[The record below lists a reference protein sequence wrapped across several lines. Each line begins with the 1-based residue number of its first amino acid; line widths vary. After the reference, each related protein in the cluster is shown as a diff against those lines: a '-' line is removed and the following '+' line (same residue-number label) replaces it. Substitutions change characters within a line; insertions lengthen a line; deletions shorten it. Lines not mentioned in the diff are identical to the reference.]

1 MDSNV
6 VSIHPTKERSSF
18 FPSLM
23 RLERFKSN
31 RQNSQVFPESYSLLL
46 NAIQDFANFK
56 LDVSGLVSTWNS
68 GGKRILRYPKSDIL
82 GEHFSCFFAER
93 DNVAEKPDRLFPQR
107 ERMGRAVV

>member
-1 MDSNV
+1 MKGSSGMTNEFMTAWKSQEGTKKKEETTMDSNV

-56 LDVSGLVSTWNS
+56 LDVSGLVST
-68 GGKRILRYPKSDIL
+68 
-82 GEHFSCFFAER
+82 
-93 DNVAEKPDRLFPQR
+93 
-107 ERMGRAVV
+107 